1 MHRHDFLE
9 VPVGALWC
17 EETLSSQ
24 ALREAGEVINR
35 LCERITTI
43 GEEHT
48 IDQVRDAVPRLTKM
62 EWYNDA
68 CLFVLISA
76 LIHQPWIL
84 ENTDVRVWYPLW
96 NGATVK
102 TAMCPIYPARQRRDQ
117 PLHLPLGRLLGED
130 SRWRERISVMAFQP
144 SAFHFATIVI
154 IGPRRMVVVYDSLSS
169 ETPGTALNYRL
180 RLEEETG
187 AVSAEDND
195 NWMALPHN
203 KHDQNSCGPLSVSCA
218 LLLAQGYVPSAT
230 SMRLGAETNGTTTA
244 QLRTS
249 HLLDLIGMLYHMS
262 FPAVDTL
269 QSDQDKEPSSEPTDA
284 AHDPILRRLIQQA
297 IERTAHLRD
306 VGEQPDSY
314 EMP

>member
-1 MHRHDFLE
+1 M
-9 VPVGALWC
+9 
-17 EETLSSQ
+17 
-24 ALREAGEVINR
+24 
-35 LCERITTI
+35 
-43 GEEHT
+43 
-48 IDQVRDAVPRLTKM
+48 
-62 EWYNDA
+62 
-68 CLFVLISA
+68 
-76 LIHQPWIL
+76 
-84 ENTDVRVWYPLW
+84 
-96 NGATVK
+96 
-102 TAMCPIYPARQRRDQ
+102 
-117 PLHLPLGRLLGED
+117 
-130 SRWRERISVMAFQP
+130 
-144 SAFHFATIVI
+144 
-154 IGPRRMVVVYDSLSS
+154 
-169 ETPGTALNYRL
+169 
-180 RLEEETG
+180 
-187 AVSAEDND
+187 SAEDND

-203 KHDQNSCGPLSVSCA
+203 KVGPPGSRSADTQRCREALNWIHQHDQNSCGPLSVSCA